1 MTTPAGPS
9 PRATPSDDRDVSD
22 AAPDAASDRASG
34 AGRVAASGPG
44 RDARCADRDD
54 SRSPDLSVVIVTYD
68 EGERIA
74 TCLDAV
80 LAATRDRDAEIV
92 LVDSNSTDDTVERAA
107 AFPIAIYRIT
117 DDRVTTPGA
126 GRFVGTQVTRGDR
139 VLFVDGD
146 MAIRSDWLDRALAV
160 LDTHPDVAGVDGQLN
175 TPAASDSVEPVD
187 SVRGVALYR
196 RSALDRVGGFDPFLR
211 SVEDIHLGFELR
223 AAGYRCCRLP
233 EVAAEHPE
241 RRGLSEPLRRWRRGY
256 AVGPGQAL
264 RRSLFDPGLLAQ
276 HLARMRYRLALGVW
290 AALGVATL
298 AVPGATTLW
307 ILLSA
312 LALAGLAIA
321 RGPREAIQLLVS
333 KGLGLVGVARGLAI
347 DVRPRSE
354 FPMRAVECVQSED
367 RDPIERR
374 RVEE

>member
-1 MTTPAGPS
+1 MTTPAGPPPSATSS
-9 PRATPSDDRDVSD
+9 PDDRDT
-22 AAPDAASDRASG
+22 DRE
-34 AGRVAASGPG
+34 
-44 RDARCADRDD
+44 ADRI
-54 SRSPDLSVVIVTYD
+54 PDLSVVIVTYN
-68 EGERIA
+68 EGERIE
-74 TCLDAV
+74 TCLDSV

-117 DDRVTTPGA
+117 DDRVTTPAA
-126 GRFVGTQVTRGDR
+126 GRFVGTGFTSGDR

-146 MAIRSDWLDRALAV
+146 MEVRSDWLDRALAV

-175 TPAASDSVEPVD
+175 TPAESDAIETVD

-211 SVEDIHLGFELR
+211 SVEDIHLGFEVR

-241 RRGLSEPLRRWRRGY
+241 RQGLAEPLRRWRRGY

-264 RRSLFDPGLLAQ
+264 RRSLSDPGLLGQ
-276 HLARMRYRLALGVW
+276 HLARMRYRLAL
-290 AALGVATL
+290 AAWTVLGIATL

-307 ILLSA
+307 IVGSA
-312 LALAGLAIA
+312 VALAGLAIS
-321 RGPREAIQLLVS
+321 RGPGDAIQILVS
-333 KGLGLVGVARGLAI
+333 KGLGLVGIARGVAMG
-347 DVRPRSE
+347 VRPRSA
-354 FPMRAVECVQSED
+354 FPMGVVECVQSGD
-367 RDPIERR
+367 RDRAIDRR
-374 RVEE
+374 RVGE